1 MQQGTACAGVELMK
15 PMGKYAWERSPLLAA
30 KRRWHHVRGR
40 RGRESILHNVYT
52 NSLLQKRAGS
62 VREGAMAVLLLL
74 LAVTRGD
81 GGRAA
86 LSRVDMTA
94 EAVAQLVARAP
105 RSDRTDDVWVAE
117 TF

>member
-1 MQQGTACAGVELMK
+1 
-15 PMGKYAWERSPLLAA
+15 
-30 KRRWHHVRGR
+30 
-40 RGRESILHNVYT
+40 
-52 NSLLQKRAGS
+52 
-62 VREGAMAVLLLL
+62 MAVLLLL

-86 LSRVDMTA
+86 LSRVNMTA